1 MIEGP
6 EAWHGNELAEDSRW
20 RVYLDDSDI
29 AELES
34 ALQIVKERGLA
45 WRDMKKASDFP
56 LNRFS

>member
-34 ALQIVKERGLA
+34 ALQNVKERGLA
-45 WRDMKKASDFP
+45 WRDMKKHRIF
-56 LNRFS
+56 R